1 MKTYKNTSADWG
13 DTVGGLTV
21 SDYETQAASF
31 ARECPGEG
39 HAALIT
45 ADDEHIYADGA
56 PVADA
61 ETPTLYDSETADP
74 VTAEELGITEAEYR
88 QAIAD
93 SMAADTEE
101 GHIRVNGRRV
111 YAND

>member
-1 MKTYKNTSADWG
+1 MKTYKNISAEWG

-21 SDYETQAASF
+21 SDYETQAARL

-39 HAALIT
+39 EAAIIT
-45 ADDEHIYADGA
+45 SDDDHIYADGV

-61 ETPTLYDSETADP
+61 ETLTLYDSETADP

-93 SMAADTEE
+93 SMAAGTEE
-101 GHIRVNGRRV
+101 GHIYVNRRRV
-111 YAND
+111 YANT